1 MKNKKILCIYIGV
14 FLLFS
19 GSFYMIFD
27 KLIPAGA
34 KNNETV
40 NVSNE
45 EEELDIKT
53 GFLSFEGPKT
63 EVCPINGQLYTAEEM
78 AIWEKRRP
86 LLIMIEN
93 HEDARPQSGLNNA
106 DMVYEAIAEGGITRF
121 MGVYY
126 CDASRIREI
135 RYDVGP
141 VRSARTYYLDIAS
154 EYGDYPLYT
163 HVGGANCSAPKDP
176 TTGQQA
182 GPCTTDKRA
191 LAIEQIS
198 QYGWNNKGTWSD
210 LSQFSLSYRVCRR
223 EPDRTGQSRATEH
236 TMYCSTKELWKVA
249 ADERGLTNVTEA
261 SGDSWDDSFLSW
273 LFDKDGSSQAGL
285 ATENVSLA
293 FWNSDAYKVTW
304 KYDAS
309 SGKYVRYHENE
320 KQIDFNDK
328 EAIEASN
335 IVIQLVKET
344 QSVDEHKHNLY
355 GVVGTGKGILIQ
367 AGKRIDVT
375 WSKKQRQGRTTFKDS
390 NGKEVKFIPGKIW
403 VEILPEN
410 SKIDYEIGS
419 EAEANNGV

>member
-1 MKNKKILCIYIGV
+1 
-14 FLLFS
+14 
-19 GSFYMIFD
+19 
-27 KLIPAGA
+27 
-34 KNNETV
+34 
-40 NVSNE
+40 
-45 EEELDIKT
+45 
-53 GFLSFEGPKT
+53 
-63 EVCPINGQLYTAEEM
+63 
-78 AIWEKRRP
+78 
-86 LLIMIEN
+86 
-93 HEDARPQSGLNNA
+93 
-106 DMVYEAIAEGGITRF
+106 
-121 MGVYY
+121 
-126 CDASRIREI
+126 
-135 RYDVGP
+135 
-141 VRSARTYYLDIAS
+141 
-154 EYGDYPLYT
+154 
-163 HVGGANCSAPKDP
+163 
-176 TTGQQA
+176 
-182 GPCTTDKRA
+182 
-191 LAIEQIS
+191 
-198 QYGWNNKGTWSD
+198 
-210 LSQFSLSYRVCRR
+210 
-223 EPDRTGQSRATEH
+223 
-236 TMYCSTKELWKVA
+236 MYCSTKELWKVA